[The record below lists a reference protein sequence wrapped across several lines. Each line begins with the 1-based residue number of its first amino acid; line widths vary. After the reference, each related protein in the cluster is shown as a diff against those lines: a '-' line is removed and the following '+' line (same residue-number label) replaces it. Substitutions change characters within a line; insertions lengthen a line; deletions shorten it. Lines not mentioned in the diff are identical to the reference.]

1 MRYDYHMFE
10 FDWQKILLW
19 AGFIFLLGAA
29 LLRQETGINQDL
41 GRHLR
46 LGEMIV
52 AGGEQRKCALYSNC
66 LTYTYPDYP
75 FVNHHW
81 GSEVIFHLLH
91 KMGGFP
97 ALIILKA
104 IVLGLAFTI
113 IVRHAMASKGPT
125 LENPGLD
132 LRRLTVAIAL
142 IFFSIQMMADRLTTR
157 PEIFGYL
164 LFSILFWIL
173 DKKDLSNWR
182 NLPNWMLI
190 PILMIIWVNLHIS
203 FVFGLILIWIWAG
216 SQLLASLRG
225 SVSDRGNLTDRHAPR
240 RGGGLAMT
248 ATAIAAASTM
258 VTIFNPAGWQG
269 AVMPLAIMKDY
280 GYTIVENMTPFF
292 LRAFKPQPEYWIYAA
307 ILVIT
312 TIIFITSNKKPSG
325 FSILSF
331 YLFSIFPLIAVR
343 HLAFFGLIAPVILT
357 PLLVGVSKGPTL
369 AYAKVGP
376 YQISVLVAGGILF
389 AALTNPVPL
398 SYAKLPPLGLTIDK
412 RHEEAVK
419 FVKNHDLQGRMWNN
433 YDIGSFLEW
442 SLPEHP
448 TFVDGRPE
456 AFPAG
461 FFQETYIPMQESRE
475 KWDEM
480 AQTYDI
486 QWAFVAVTDATPWF
500 QKWRRMIQTHEGWKL
515 VYIDKSTAILVRQDE
530 VNQSIKPTRRAI
542 DFLSTF

>member
-1 MRYDYHMFE
+1 
-10 FDWQKILLW
+10 
-19 AGFIFLLGAA
+19 
-29 LLRQETGINQDL
+29 
-41 GRHLR
+41 
-46 LGEMIV
+46 
-52 AGGEQRKCALYSNC
+52 
-66 LTYTYPDYP
+66 
-75 FVNHHW
+75 
-81 GSEVIFHLLH
+81 
-91 KMGGFP
+91 
-97 ALIILKA
+97 
-104 IVLGLAFTI
+104 
-113 IVRHAMASKGPT
+113 
-125 LENPGLD
+125 
-132 LRRLTVAIAL
+132 
-142 IFFSIQMMADRLTTR
+142 
-157 PEIFGYL
+157 
-164 LFSILFWIL
+164 
-173 DKKDLSNWR
+173 
-182 NLPNWMLI
+182 
-190 PILMIIWVNLHIS
+190 
-203 FVFGLILIWIWAG
+203 
-216 SQLLASLRG
+216 
-225 SVSDRGNLTDRHAPR
+225 
-240 RGGGLAMT
+240 
-248 ATAIAAASTM
+248 
-258 VTIFNPAGWQG
+258 
-269 AVMPLAIMKDY
+269 MKDY

-357 PLLVGVSKGPTL
+357 PLLVGVPKGPTL

-515 VYIDKSTAILVRQDE
+515 VYIDKSTEILVRQDE